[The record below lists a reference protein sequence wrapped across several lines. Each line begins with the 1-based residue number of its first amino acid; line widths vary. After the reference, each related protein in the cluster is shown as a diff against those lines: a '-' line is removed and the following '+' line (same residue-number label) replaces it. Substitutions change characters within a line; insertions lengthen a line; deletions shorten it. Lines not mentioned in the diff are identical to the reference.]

1 MSVIINS
8 YTQALSKVILSAVD
22 LTNKT
27 VDYYLPPSDEEIEE
41 SLANDST
48 PDHQT
53 DDDAETLRNV
63 IRKVGALSNKMRVR
77 VTREASSKL
86 QSLQQ
91 KGHETLDTV
100 KNTFDLVKH
109 TKVVEEIVRQSLST
123 ISTHPTKTL
132 AKLAIAAVDL
142 ADKTVDYY
150 LPASDEELAEI
161 EKKDDQENDDSIP
174 DQEPVDAETVRN
186 VIRRAG
192 NLSNKVRLRVT
203 RQASS
208 RLQSLQK
215 RGYDTF
221 EQVRSHLDLVKCA
234 KALEDTV
241 RASLSY
247 LPDFTTKALSKM
259 ALSAFELADKTFE
272 HYLPHSGEKKEKEK
286 EKEKDC

>member
-27 VDYYLPPSDEEIEE
+27 VDYYLPPSDQEIEE
-41 SLANDST
+41 SIANDSN
-48 PDHQT
+48 PDQT
-53 DDDAETLRNV
+53 ADDAETLRNV

-86 QSLQQ
+86 QSLSQ

-109 TKVVEEIVRQSLST
+109 TKVVEELVRQSLST

-132 AKLAIAAVDL
+132 AKLAVAAVDL
-142 ADKTVDYY
+142 ADKTVEYY

-161 EKKDDQENDDSIP
+161 EKNGEQENNDSIP

-259 ALSAFELADKTFE
+259 ALSAFDFADKTFE